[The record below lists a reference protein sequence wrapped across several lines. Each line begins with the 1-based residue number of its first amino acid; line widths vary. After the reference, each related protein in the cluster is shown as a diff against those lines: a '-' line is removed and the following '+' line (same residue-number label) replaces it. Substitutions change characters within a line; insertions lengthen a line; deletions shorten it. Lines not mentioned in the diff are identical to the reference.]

1 MHKLSDKKK
10 VLVQV
15 RRAMRRMDQNTIHS
29 KEDMR
34 RAIVVAV
41 SDVYRQNGKTPDMEE
56 IEQAVD
62 QIMQDQDTSKT
73 QDGTPKKKIPLH
85 YWILGGIVAIPLVV
99 PAVRLTEAIVM
110 VLLRVVI

>member
-41 SDVYRQNGKTPDMEE
+41 TDVYRQNGKTPDMEE

-62 QIMQDQDTSKT
+62 QIMQDQD
-73 QDGTPKKKIPLH
+73 GNPKKKIPLH